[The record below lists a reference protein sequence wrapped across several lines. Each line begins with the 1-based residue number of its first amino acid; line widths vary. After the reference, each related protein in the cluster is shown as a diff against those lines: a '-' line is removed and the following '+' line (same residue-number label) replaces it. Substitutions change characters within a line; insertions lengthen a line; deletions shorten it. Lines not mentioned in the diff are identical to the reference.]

1 MLFLTLPAARAQQDV
16 AALAGEVTDT
26 SGAQV
31 AEASVKILDT
41 RTGSEQET
49 KTENDGSYRFLRLQP
64 GPGYTLTVTKDG
76 FQTASITNLYLAV
89 ATTRT
94 QNVQLDLGA
103 VSQTV
108 EVTSEG
114 SVTLNTTDSTI
125 GNNFDLRAVASLPIE
140 VNKRAPTAPVIP
152 AAAAMVLSPAP
163 VPIKITS
170 PWMVST
176 PRTLQLASPSKP
188 KPQFPSNPFRNSAPK

>member
-1 MLFLTLPAARAQQDV
+1 MTKENFHVIAIVFLLLFLTLPAARAQQDV

-31 AEASVKILDT
+31 ADASVKILDT

-64 GPGYTLTVTKDG
+64 GPGYTLTVIKDG

-94 QNVQLDLGA
+94 QNVRLDLGA
-103 VSQTV
+103 GLS
-108 EVTSEG
+108 G
-114 SVTLNTTDSTI
+114 DNGDI
-125 GNNFDLRAVASLPIE
+125 PHDFNNGRSGELGHGPSLR
-140 VNKRAPTAPVIP
+140 
-152 AAAAMVLSPAP
+152 MD
-163 VPIKITS
+163 
-170 PWMVST
+170 
-176 PRTLQLASPSKP
+176 
-188 KPQFPSNPFRNSAPK
+188 